1 MRKLNKFWWDRLFCI
16 FISRKLLEIL
26 ELIIAST
33 NVRQPYPKIEIS
45 NLFFLLFS
53 FYSYFFVSSF
63 FLFFLFFFFF
73 LLLLFF
79 FLVFLLLF
87 SLFFH
92 FLLLYFIM
100 LFFLLSFML
109 LCSLQDSI
117 KGNWMLEKPLVFSG
131 SSTIQFFN
139 SPPFP
144 NTVS

>member
-26 ELIIAST
+26 ELIIASIS
-33 NVRQPYPKIEIS
+33 VRQPYPKIEIS
-45 NLFFLLFS
+45 NLFFLFFS
-53 FYSYFFVSSF
+53 FYSFFFVS
-63 FLFFLFFFFF
+63 FLFFLPSPS
-73 LLLLFF
+73 FF